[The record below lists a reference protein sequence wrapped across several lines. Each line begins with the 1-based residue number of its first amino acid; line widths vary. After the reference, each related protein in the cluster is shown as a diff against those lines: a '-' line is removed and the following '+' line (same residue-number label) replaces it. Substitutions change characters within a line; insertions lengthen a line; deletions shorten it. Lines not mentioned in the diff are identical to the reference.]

1 MSSPRDVAAGFSI
14 TGLLDQSSKTRER
27 YPVVEID
34 VRTIADHPANVTY
47 SMDRESIRKLAL
59 SIAEN
64 GLTDIPLVRK
74 MGDGSWQMIS
84 GHRRKAAYELL
95 SREDPSYEKM
105 PCRIIEGISDEQ
117 SVTLLHTANYFVRAL
132 TVSERAAATSAL
144 GMEVRAL
151 RQSDKS
157 LTGMRTEDVKARII
171 EQQTGRRVSGKTIQR
186 EERMARRIAE
196 DLSPEW
202 AAEADSGNLT
212 AAAVEALS
220 SLPKPDQSDL
230 YERKGRGLVS
240 KKQLSDYVVE
250 YAGAK
255 HVADPRLAKAKRQ
268 IAAWLNEPRRNITD
282 HDLRA
287 LREIAEMTAR
297 FLKR

>member
-1 MSSPRDVAAGFSI
+1 
-14 TGLLDQSSKTRER
+14 
-27 YPVVEID
+27 
-34 VRTIADHPANVTY
+34 
-47 SMDRESIRKLAL
+47 
-59 SIAEN
+59 
-64 GLTDIPLVRK
+64 
-74 MGDGSWQMIS
+74 
-84 GHRRKAAYELL
+84 
-95 SREDPSYEKM
+95 
-105 PCRIIEGISDEQ
+105 
-117 SVTLLHTANYFVRAL
+117 
-132 TVSERAAATSAL
+132 
-144 GMEVRAL
+144 
-151 RQSDKS
+151 
-157 LTGMRTEDVKARII
+157 
-171 EQQTGRRVSGKTIQR
+171 
-186 EERMARRIAE
+186 MARRIAE

-212 AAAVEALS
+212 AAAVEVLS

-255 HVADPRLAKAKRQ
+255 HVSDPRLAKAKRQ

>member
-1 MSSPRDVAAGFSI
+1 M
-14 TGLLDQSSKTRER
+14 
-27 YPVVEID
+27 
-34 VRTIADHPANVTY
+34 
-47 SMDRESIRKLAL
+47 
-59 SIAEN
+59 
-64 GLTDIPLVRK
+64 
-74 MGDGSWQMIS
+74 
-84 GHRRKAAYELL
+84 
-95 SREDPSYEKM
+95 
-105 PCRIIEGISDEQ
+105 
-117 SVTLLHTANYFVRAL
+117 TLLHTANYFVRAL
-132 TVSERAAATSAL
+132 TVTERAAATSAL
-144 GMEVRAL
+144 GMEVKAL

-171 EQQTGRRVSGKTIQR
+171 EQQTGRKVSGKTIQR

-220 SLPKPDQSDL
+220 NLPKRDQSDL

-268 IAAWLNEPRRNITD
+268 IAAWLDEPHRNVTD

-297 FLKR
+297 FMKR

>member
-84 GHRRKAAYELL
+84 GHRRKAAYKLL

-105 PCRIIEGISDEQ
+105 P
-117 SVTLLHTANYFVRAL
+117 
-132 TVSERAAATSAL
+132 
-144 GMEVRAL
+144 
-151 RQSDKS
+151 
-157 LTGMRTEDVKARII
+157 
-171 EQQTGRRVSGKTIQR
+171 
-186 EERMARRIAE
+186 
-196 DLSPEW
+196 
-202 AAEADSGNLT
+202 
-212 AAAVEALS
+212 
-220 SLPKPDQSDL
+220 
-230 YERKGRGLVS
+230 
-240 KKQLSDYVVE
+240 
-250 YAGAK
+250 
-255 HVADPRLAKAKRQ
+255 
-268 IAAWLNEPRRNITD
+268 
-282 HDLRA
+282 
-287 LREIAEMTAR
+287 
-297 FLKR
+297 